1 MTTKENT
8 LANRIKATMA
18 SRGITQKEL
27 AARLGLHPVVVST
40 TINNPNVRVSTLER
54 YAAAIGCS
62 VAEFFTDPIDAEIAK
77 LVAEKYG
84 KDTPSMHSPKNP
96 YRVEIHYDKA
106 LKNLGSVSSF
116 GGMTIEVVDGLAI
129 GEVKRNKMG
138 AQIIVKHNVAGYPDF
153 DWKEVKSYHVNK
165 NGKAD

>member
-1 MTTKENT
+1 MKTKENT

-77 LVAEKYG
+77 LVAKKYG
-84 KDTPSMHSPKNP
+84 KDTPSMHSPKNA

-138 AQIIVKHNVAGYPDF
+138 AQIIIKHNVAGYPDF